1 MPLPRTKG
9 LLKMVLSNKLD
20 QLDKKLLNIIQT
32 GFPITP
38 RPYLEL
44 AEELNTSEADIIS
57 RIGHLQQTGVIR
69 RLGGIF
75 DSRNLGYTGTLCAMQ
90 VPQESIAEVAAV
102 INGYPGIT
110 HNYLREHKYN
120 MWFTLLAESKE
131 QIQEILTEIKAVTG
145 IKQLISLPAENIF
158 KIKVNFDTEV

>member
-1 MPLPRTKG
+1 MDLE
-9 LLKMVLSNKLD
+9 KLD

-32 GFPITP
+32 GFPITT
-38 RPYLEL
+38 RPYREL
-44 AEELNTSEADIIS
+44 AEKLATSEADIIN
-57 RIGHLQQTGVIR
+57 RIERLQKIGVIR

-75 DSRNLGYTGTLCAMQ
+75 DSRSLGYTGTLCAMQ
-90 VPQESIAEVAAV
+90 VPEDRIDEVAAV
-102 INGYPGIT
+102 INSYPGIT

-131 QIQEILTEIKAVTG
+131 RIQEILLEIKDVTA
-145 IKQLISLPAENIF
+145 IKQLIVLPAENIF